1 MDERLTD
8 RGYFR
13 AYRQAIGFTNQQQ
26 AKQFLGAKDVVPD
39 IDFQYIEDLKD
50 RLCVII
56 ETINQAVHVDVRH
69 QSMTDFADEYIS
81 NVYEQVRAANIIPLL
96 NNQGR
101 RPEEVLFSWLRGYA
115 TSNYLK
121 PAIARLFHIQLDQIA
136 DCGDDDFQALETFRR
151 TPKADLQVQFNG
163 QTILIEFQ
171 SGFSGINDI
180 KQHKVL
186 EAQQQLRDTSSATVC
201 MHFDVFN
208 GQVAFVRLDTID
220 DADQRWITRQQM
232 EGQTVFNI
240 DQSFFAWRIMDPM
253 PSLDELDLNL

>member
-8 RGYFR
+8 REYFR
-13 AYRQAIGFTNQQQ
+13 AYRHALGFTNQQL
-26 AKQFLGAKDVVPD
+26 AKQFLGAKDVTPE
-39 IDFQYIEDLKD
+39 IDFRYIDNLRS
-50 RLCVII
+50 RLCGII
-56 ETINQAVHVDVRH
+56 ETINAVVHVDVRQQDTTAFIAQH
-69 QSMTDFADEYIS
+69 I
-81 NVYEQVRAANIIPLL
+81 NRVYQQVRDARIIPLL

-121 PAIARLFHIQLDQIA
+121 PAIAQFFGVETDAIA
-136 DCGDDDFQALETFRR
+136 DFGDDDFQSIETFRR
-151 TPKADLQVQFNG
+151 TPKADLQFQYNDKL
-163 QTILIEFQ
+163 ILIEFQ

-186 EAQQQLRDTSSATVC
+186 EAKRQQRDSEAATIC

-208 GQVAFVRLDTID
+208 GQVAFVRLDEIEET
-220 DADQRWITRQQM
+220 DQHWITRQQM

-240 DQSFFAWRIMDPM
+240 DQSCFAWRIMDPI